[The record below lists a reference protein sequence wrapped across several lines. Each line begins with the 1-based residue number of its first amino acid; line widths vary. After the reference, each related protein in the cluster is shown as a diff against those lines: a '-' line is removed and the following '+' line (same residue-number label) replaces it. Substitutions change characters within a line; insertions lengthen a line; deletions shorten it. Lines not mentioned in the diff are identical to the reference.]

1 MGFAPDFE
9 NWHRLIGLNR
19 ASEHFYCFLDARF
32 AKVQLLDLSE
42 DLFQFLRGFIE
53 GCAIGFLIVYVV
65 FHICPTH
72 VFSGTRRW
80 SVIAQSLYRNTT
92 VRLRFSAPT
101 QHRTEVHS

>member
-1 MGFAPDFE
+1 
-9 NWHRLIGLNR
+9 
-19 ASEHFYCFLDARF
+19 
-32 AKVQLLDLSE
+32 
-42 DLFQFLRGFIE
+42 
-53 GCAIGFLIVYVV
+53 LIVYVV

-92 VRLRFSAPT
+92 VRLKFSAAT